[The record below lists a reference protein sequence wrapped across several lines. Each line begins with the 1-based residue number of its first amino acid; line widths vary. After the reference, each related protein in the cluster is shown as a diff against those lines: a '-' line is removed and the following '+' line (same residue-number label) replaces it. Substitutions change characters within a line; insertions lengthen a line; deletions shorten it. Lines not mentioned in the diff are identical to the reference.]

1 MNAYVIDQKQLKRYI
16 FEIVVSLVIAFSLG
30 FVLGMQQSKVSEDIE
45 KAKAAKIKQSESAA
59 QTESDSIA
67 ENNAVTVKGA
77 EQSAAEKVRLAKE
90 KTAQK
95 KIDQKEQ
102 QKITEEKQALK
113 KLAEQKL
120 ARQKEEKEKLAR
132 EKLAREKLA
141 REKRAREKA
150 AKEKLAREKLERE
163 KLAKEKLAREKLA
176 REKLAQQQSQGSTGN
191 ATDDASVVQTS
202 SAKRVFSI
210 QAGMFA
216 SKSNAESF
224 IEKLEAKQFDAYVSD
239 FESSTGTTK
248 YNVRVG
254 RFDDREKA
262 RDLLKEF
269 QKSFSSPAYVVI
281 AQ

>member
-16 FEIVVSLVIAFSLG
+16 IEIVVSLVIAFSLG

-45 KAKAAKIKQSESAA
+45 NAKAAKTKQSESVSQAA
-59 QTESDSIA
+59 SIG
-67 ENNAVTVKGA
+67 GA
-77 EQSAAEKVRLAKE
+77 EKNAAVVKSTEPGTAEKVRLAKE
-90 KTAQK
+90 KAAQE

-102 QKITEEKQALK
+102 QRIAEEKQALK
-113 KLAEQKL
+113 KLAE
-120 ARQKEEKEKLAR
+120 EKLA
-132 EKLAREKLA
+132 K
-141 REKRAREKA
+141 EKA
-150 AKEKLAREKLERE
+150 AKEKLARKKAAKEKLARE

-176 REKLAQQQSQGSTGN
+176 KEKAAKEKLVQQQSQNSVDQTTGN
-191 ATDDASVVQTS
+191 ISAPVTNVAQVSTD
-202 SAKRVFSI
+202 KRVFSI

>member
-16 FEIVVSLVIAFSLG
+16 IEIVVSLVIAFSLG

-45 KAKAAKIKQSESAA
+45 NAKAAKSKQIELANQADSVSNAEENAA
-59 QTESDSIA
+59 VVKSTEL
-67 ENNAVTVKGA
+67 
-77 EQSAAEKVRLAKE
+77 SAAEKVRLAKE

-95 KIDQKEQ
+95 KIDQKERQ
-102 QKITEEKQALK
+102 RIAEEKQALK

-120 ARQKEEKEKLAR
+120 ARQKLAREKAAKEKLAREKLAREKAAKEKLAR

-141 REKRAREKA
+141 REKA
-150 AKEKLAREKLERE
+150 AKEKLVREKLT
-163 KLAKEKLAREKLA
+163 
-176 REKLAQQQSQGSTGN
+176 QQQSQGSDGQVTSN
-191 ATDDASVVQTS
+191 IPAPVSNVTQVSTD
-202 SAKRVFSI
+202 KRVFSI

-254 RFDDREKA
+254 RFDDRDKA